1 MLKCI
6 GMREKIRFQEI
17 SMQKRYAVALFG
29 LCLCVGSHVVA
40 QQTALTDAQLDAAE
54 AEVPRLVE
62 LLELKPGMTIA
73 DVGAGFGAWT
83 MRFSRWTGP
92 TGRVYATDIGAP
104 QLTALRESVK
114 RERLANVTVIEG
126 ATASTNLPAACC
138 DAILVRDAYHHF
150 TQPDE
155 MIRSLAASLKP
166 GGRLAI
172 IDFPPRANS
181 AVPAGVRSNR
191 GGHGVPPEVI
201 QAEVGAALKHVRTIS
216 DWSPDSQPASLY
228 LVLFRKP

>member
-1 MLKCI
+1 MF
-6 GMREKIRFQEI
+6 MRYTI
-17 SMQKRYAVALFG
+17 ALLNF
-29 LCLCVGSHVVA
+29 CLFLLSNLTA
-40 QQTALTDAQLDAAE
+40 QQTALTEGMLKAAE
-54 AEVPRLVE
+54 VEVPQLVE

-92 TGRVYATDIGAP
+92 SGRVYATDIGAP
-104 QLTALRESVK
+104 QLAALRESVT
-114 RERLANVTVIEG
+114 REQLSNVTVVEG
-126 ATASTNLPAACC
+126 ATATTNLPAACC

-150 TQPDE
+150 TDPDA

-172 IDFPPRANS
+172 IDFPPREKS
-181 AVPAGVRSNR
+181 EVPAGVRANR
-191 GGHGVPPEVI
+191 GGHGVPPEVV
-201 QAEVGAALKHVRTIS
+201 QSEVGAALKHVRTIAK
-216 DWSPDSQPASLY
+216 WAPDSQPASLY

>member
-1 MLKCI
+1 
-6 GMREKIRFQEI
+6 
-17 SMQKRYAVALFG
+17 MQKRFAVVLFG
-29 LCLCVGSHVVA
+29 LFLVVSA
-40 QQTALTDAQLDAAE
+40 RIAGQQTALTDAQMKAAD
-54 AEVPRLVE
+54 AEVPRLIE
-62 LLELKPGMTIA
+62 LLELKPGMTIG

-83 MRFSRWTGP
+83 MRFSRWTGSA
-92 TGRVYATDIGAP
+92 GRVYATDIGAP
-104 QLTALRESVK
+104 QLASLRETMK
-114 RERLANVTVIEG
+114 REQLANVTVIEG
-126 ATASTNLPAACC
+126 ATASTNLPAGCC

-181 AVPAGVRSNR
+181 EVPAGVRSNR
-191 GGHGVPPEVI
+191 GGHGVPPEVV
-201 QAEVGAALKHVRTIS
+201 QTEVGAVLKHVRTIR

-228 LVLFRKP
+228 LVLFRKE